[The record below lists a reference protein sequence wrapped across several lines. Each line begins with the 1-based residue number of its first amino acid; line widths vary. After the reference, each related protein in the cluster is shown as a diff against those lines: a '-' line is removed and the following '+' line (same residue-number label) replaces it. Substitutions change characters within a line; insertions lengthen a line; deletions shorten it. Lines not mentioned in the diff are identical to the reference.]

1 MTHPETNEDP
11 SFQVE
16 TLKNISKICEW
27 VANKMLWATPFVLIA
42 GFVLFSMAGLL
53 VDFSF
58 GFLFWL
64 FVMGFLFLKA
74 MWLKHAARLVAKME
88 SFQNK

>member
-1 MTHPETNEDP
+1 MTHPNANDDP
-11 SFQVE
+11 SIHVE
-16 TLKNISKICEW
+16 ILNNLARLSEW

-42 GFVLFSMAGLL
+42 GFVLFSMAGML

-64 FVMGFLFLKA
+64 FLMGFLFLKA
-74 MWLKHAARLVAKME
+74 M
-88 SFQNK
+88 